1 MSDIQTEQFNLKELV
16 RGVQKNPVPDS
27 CKEIAELLEGLP
39 TKSWVSRQAP
49 TPEQDKAIYLLQEKL
64 QAPTAEEVRFA
75 AEVASGRYHRIR
87 QTETLS
93 RVQPQLA
100 KTLYEQYY
108 EMTQCPEVKYILD
121 NFDEFIEL
129 CHKSACNRE
138 YSDNLA
144 PYKGTGLS
152 TSRDPDSSEWKKDKK

>member
-1 MSDIQTEQFNLKELV
+1 MNEVKTEEFNLKSLV
-16 RGVQKNPVPDS
+16 RGVQGNPVPDS
-27 CKEIAELLEGLP
+27 CKEIAELFEGLP

-49 TPEQDKAIYLLQEKL
+49 TPEQNKAFALLEEKL

-93 RVQPQLA
+93 RVQPELA
-100 KTLYEQYY
+100 KTLYEQCYQ
-108 EMTQCPEVKYILD
+108 MTECAEVKYILD
-121 NFDEFIEL
+121 NFQEFIEL
-129 CHKSACNRE
+129 CHRSACNRE

-152 TSRDPDSSEWKKDKK
+152 TSRDPDSSEWRK

>member
-1 MSDIQTEQFNLKELV
+1 MSDIKMEQFNLKALV
-16 RGVQKNPVPDS
+16 RGVRENPVPDS
-27 CKEIAELLEGLP
+27 CKEIAELLAGLP
-39 TKSWVSRQAP
+39 PKSWVSRQAP
-49 TPEQDKAIYLLQEKL
+49 TPEQNKALALLQEKL
-64 QAPTAEEVRFA
+64 KAPTAEEVRFA

-100 KTLYEQYY
+100 KTLYGQYY
-108 EMTQCPEVKYILD
+108 EMTQSPEVKYILD

-129 CHKSACNRE
+129 CHRSACNRE

-144 PYKGTGLS
+144 PYKGRGVS
-152 TSRDPDSSEWKKDKK
+152 TSRDPDSAEWRK